1 MKCRH
6 LNKQGYPTV
15 KQKDDGTVYCST
27 CHQTLTEAELK
38 EMERIALNRTKESLQ
53 RVAAKIFD

>member
-38 EMERIALNRTKESLQ
+38 GLERIALNRTKEALQ
-53 RVAAKIFD
+53 RVAVKVLD